1 MKIRRALAVA
11 AATAVLAPV
20 TLLSSPAAF
29 ATPSPTPEA
38 TETATA
44 SEEPETPSADEETDT
59 VPAPEGENPAAGE
72 GEEKPPAD
80 EEKEKEKEEGK
91 PAGEEEKPAEKPEDK
106 PTSPSATPPSP
117 APSVTS
123 PSDICQDTEDDQQ
136 IDENLRTSLSGLPS
150 EIVAG
155 SGFHGF
161 KLNVENKGDKA
172 YKRVDLGLVAAQ
184 IDDDNWLP
192 NTDHL
197 TLQFKDPET
206 GAWSDISLDQD
217 DEVIGYIGYTDI
229 RAKESFSIDLRLSV
243 DKKAPEGYG
252 FAIIIGLYAD
262 EEGNCVYPDSD
273 EFYEF
278 DVLAA
283 GTDAG
288 EPNEAEPQTGG
299 KKPVPAK
306 PVGNTEIKPEGTLA
320 QTGSDSNLPVI
331 ATIGGLAILAG
342 AGVVFALGRRRK
354 GDATA

>member
-44 SEEPETPSADEETDT
+44 PEEPETPPADEEADT
-59 VPAPEGENPAAGE
+59 VPAPEGENPAAEE
-72 GEEKPPAD
+72 GEEKTPAE
-80 EEKEKEKEEGK
+80 EEKEKEEEK

-123 PSDICQDTEDDQQ
+123 PSDICQDTEDERT
-136 IDENLRTSLSGLPS
+136 DENLRTSLSGLPS
-150 EIVAG
+150 EVVAG
-155 SGFHGF
+155 SGFHAF

-184 IDDDNWLP
+184 VDDDNWLP

-206 GAWSDISLDQD
+206 GAWSGISLDQD

-262 EEGNCVYPDSD
+262 EEGNCVYP
-273 EFYEF
+273 EGEQFYEF

-331 ATIGGLAILAG
+331 ATIGGVAILAG

>member
-44 SEEPETPSADEETDT
+44 SEEPGTPPADEETDT
-59 VPAPEGENPAAGE
+59 VPVAPEGENLPAEEE
-72 GEEKPPAD
+72 GEEKLPAD
-80 EEKEKEKEEGK
+80 EEKQDEEKQAEK
-91 PAGEEEKPAEKPEDK
+91 PSGEEEKPGDKPE
-106 PTSPSATPPSP
+106 SPSATPPTP

-123 PSDICQDTEDDQQ
+123 PSDICQDTEEPQT
-136 IDENLRTSLSGLPS
+136 DENLRTSLSGLPT
-150 EIVAG
+150 EVIAG

-161 KLNVENKGDKA
+161 QLNVENKGGKA
-172 YKRVDLGLVAAQ
+172 YQRVDLGLIAAQ

-206 GAWSDISLDQD
+206 GVWTDISLDQD
-217 DEVIGYIGYTDI
+217 DEVIGYIGYTGI

-243 DKKAPEGYG
+243 DKQAPEGFG
-252 FAIIIGLYAD
+252 FAFIIGLYAD
-262 EEGNCVYPDSD
+262 EEGNCVYPEGQ

-283 GTDAG
+283 DADAG

-299 KKPVPAK
+299 KRPVPAK

-331 ATIGGLAILAG
+331 ATIGGVAILAG

>member
-44 SEEPETPSADEETDT
+44 PEEPETPPADEEADT
-59 VPAPEGENPAAGE
+59 VPAPEGENPAAEE
-72 GEEKPPAD
+72 GEEKTPAE
-80 EEKEKEKEEGK
+80 EEKEKEEEK

-123 PSDICQDTEDDQQ
+123 PSDICQDTEGERT
-136 IDENLRTSLSGLPS
+136 DENLRTSLSGLPS
-150 EIVAG
+150 EVVAG
-155 SGFHGF
+155 SGFHAF

-184 IDDDNWLP
+184 VDDDNWLP

-262 EEGNCVYPDSD
+262 EEGNCVYP
-273 EFYEF
+273 EGEQFYEF

-331 ATIGGLAILAG
+331 AAIGGVAILAG

>member
-44 SEEPETPSADEETDT
+44 SEEPETPADEETDT
-59 VPAPEGENPAAGE
+59 VPAPEGENPPAEE

-80 EEKEKEKEEGK
+80 EEKEKEEEK

-117 APSVTS
+117 APSVTT
-123 PSDICQDTEDDQQ
+123 PSDICQDTEDQRT
-136 IDENLRTSLSGLPS
+136 DENLRTSLSGLPS

-184 IDDDNWLP
+184 VDADNWLP

-243 DKKAPEGYG
+243 DKKAPEGFG

-262 EEGNCVYPDSD
+262 EEGNCVYPEGE

>member
-44 SEEPETPSADEETDT
+44 SEEPETPPADEETGT
-59 VPAPEGENPAAGE
+59 VPAPEGENTPAEE
-72 GEEKPPAD
+72 GEEKLPAE
-80 EEKEKEKEEGK
+80 EEKEEKEEEK
-91 PAGEEEKPAEKPEDK
+91 PAGEEEKPAEK

-123 PSDICQDTEDDQQ
+123 PSDICQDTEDQRT
-136 IDENLRTSLSGLPS
+136 DENLRTSLSGLPS
-150 EIVAG
+150 QIVAG

-172 YKRVDLGLVAAQ
+172 YKRVDLGLLAAQ
-184 IDDDNWLP
+184 VDEDSWLP

-197 TLQFKDPET
+197 TLQFKNPET
-206 GAWSDISLDQD
+206 GGWTDISLDQD

-243 DKKAPEGYG
+243 DKKAPEGFG
-252 FAIIIGLYAD
+252 FAIVIGLYAD
-262 EEGNCVYPDSD
+262 EEGNCVYP
-273 EFYEF
+273 EGEAFYEF

-283 GTDAG
+283 DADAG

-299 KKPVPAK
+299 KKPVPVK

-331 ATIGGLAILAG
+331 ATIGTVAILAG

>member
-29 ATPSPTPEA
+29 ATPSPAPEA

-44 SEEPETPSADEETDT
+44 SEEPETPPADEETDT
-59 VPAPEGENPAAGE
+59 VPAPEGENPPAEE
-72 GEEKPPAD
+72 GEEKPPAE
-80 EEKEKEKEEGK
+80 EEKEKEEEK

-123 PSDICQDTEDDQQ
+123 PSDICQDTEDLRT
-136 IDENLRTSLSGLPS
+136 DENLRTSLSGLPS

-184 IDDDNWLP
+184 VDDDNWLP
-192 NTDHL
+192 NTEHL

-262 EEGNCVYPDSD
+262 EEGNCVYP
-273 EFYEF
+273 EGEQFYEF

-331 ATIGGLAILAG
+331 ATIGTVAILAG

>member
-44 SEEPETPSADEETDT
+44 PEEPETPPADEETDT
-59 VPAPEGENPAAGE
+59 VPAPEGENPAAEE
-72 GEEKPPAD
+72 GEEKTPAE
-80 EEKEKEKEEGK
+80 EEKEKEEEK

-123 PSDICQDTEDDQQ
+123 PSDICQDTEDERT
-136 IDENLRTSLSGLPS
+136 DENLRTSLSGLPS
-150 EIVAG
+150 EVVAG
-155 SGFHGF
+155 SGFHAF

-184 IDDDNWLP
+184 VDDDNWLP

-206 GAWSDISLDQD
+206 RAWSDISLDQD

-262 EEGNCVYPDSD
+262 EEGNCVYP
-273 EFYEF
+273 EGEQFYEF

-331 ATIGGLAILAG
+331 ATIGGVAILAG

>member
-29 ATPSPTPEA
+29 ATSSPTPEA

-44 SEEPETPSADEETDT
+44 SEEPETPPADEETDT
-59 VPAPEGENPAAGE
+59 VPAPEGENTPAEE
-72 GEEKPPAD
+72 GEEKPPAE
-80 EEKEKEKEEGK
+80 EEKEEK
-91 PAGEEEKPAEKPEDK
+91 EEKPADEEEKQEEKPADK
-106 PTSPSATPPSP
+106 PASPSATPPAP

-123 PSDICQDTEDDQQ
+123 PSDICQDTEDQQ
-136 IDENLRTSLSGLPS
+136 TDENLRTSLSGLPS
-150 EIVAG
+150 EVVAG

-172 YKRVDLGLVAAQ
+172 YKRVDLGLIAAQ

-197 TLQFKDPET
+197 TLQFKNPET
-206 GAWSDISLDQD
+206 GAWTDISLDQD

-252 FAIIIGLYAD
+252 FAFIIGLYAD
-262 EEGNCVYPDSD
+262 EEGNCVYPQG
-273 EFYEF
+273 EQFYEF

-283 GTDAG
+283 GADAG

-299 KKPVPAK
+299 KKPVPVK

-331 ATIGGLAILAG
+331 ATIGGVAILAG

-354 GDATA
+354 DGVTA

>member
-44 SEEPETPSADEETDT
+44 SEEPETAPADEEADT
-59 VPAPEGENPAAGE
+59 VPAPEGENPPAEE
-72 GEEKPPAD
+72 GEEKLPAE
-80 EEKEKEKEEGK
+80 EEKEEEK
-91 PAGEEEKPAEKPEDK
+91 PAGEEEKPAEKPEGK

-123 PSDICQDTEDDQQ
+123 PSDICQDTEDGRT
-136 IDENLRTSLSGLPS
+136 DENLRTSLSGLPS
-150 EIVAG
+150 EVVAG
-155 SGFHGF
+155 SGFHAF

-184 IDDDNWLP
+184 VEDDNWLP

-262 EEGNCVYPDSD
+262 EEGNCVYP
-273 EFYEF
+273 EGEQFYEF

>member
-44 SEEPETPSADEETDT
+44 SEEPETPSADEETGT
-59 VPAPEGENPAAGE
+59 VPAPEGENPPAEE
-72 GEEKPPAD
+72 GEEKPPAE
-80 EEKEKEKEEGK
+80 EEKEQEE
-91 PAGEEEKPAEKPEDK
+91 PAGEEKEQEEKPEDK
-106 PTSPSATPPSP
+106 SASPSPSATPPSP
-117 APSVTS
+117 SPSVTS
-123 PSDICQDTEDDQQ
+123 PSDICQDTEDQQ
-136 IDENLRTSLSGLPS
+136 TDENLRTSLSGLPS
-150 EIVAG
+150 EVVAG

-161 KLNVENKGDKA
+161 ELNVENKGGKA
-172 YKRVDLGLVAAQ
+172 YKRVDLGLIAAQ
-184 IDDDNWLP
+184 VDDDSWLP

-197 TLQFKDPET
+197 TLQFKNPET
-206 GAWSDISLDQD
+206 GVWTDISLDQD

-243 DKKAPEGYG
+243 DKKAPEG
-252 FAIIIGLYAD
+252 FAFAFIIGLYAD
-262 EEGNCVYPDSD
+262 EDGNCVYP
-273 EFYEF
+273 EGEQFYEF

-283 GTDAG
+283 GADAG

-299 KKPVPAK
+299 KKPVPVK

-331 ATIGGLAILAG
+331 ATIGGVAILAG

>member
-44 SEEPETPSADEETDT
+44 SEEPETPPADEETDT
-59 VPAPEGENPAAGE
+59 APAPEGENPAAGE
-72 GEEKPPAD
+72 GEEEPPAD
-80 EEKEKEKEEGK
+80 EEKEKEEEK
-91 PAGEEEKPAEKPEDK
+91 PSGEEEKPAEKPEDK

-184 IDDDNWLP
+184 VDDDNWLP

-206 GAWSDISLDQD
+206 GTWSDISLDQD

-262 EEGNCVYPDSD
+262 EEGNCVYP
-273 EFYEF
+273 EGEQFYEF

-299 KKPVPAK
+299 KRPVPAK

-354 GDATA
+354 GDATG

>member
-44 SEEPETPSADEETDT
+44 SEEPGTLPADEETDT
-59 VPAPEGENPAAGE
+59 VPAPEGENPLVEE
-72 GEEKPPAD
+72 GEEKPAGEEKKE
-80 EEKEKEKEEGK
+80 EEKEEK
-91 PAGEEEKPAEKPEDK
+91 PAGEEEKPEDK
-106 PTSPSATPPSP
+106 PASPSATPPSP

-123 PSDICQDTEDDQQ
+123 PSDICQDTEEQQ
-136 IDENLRTSLSGLPS
+136 TDKDLRTSLSGLPS
-150 EIVAG
+150 EVVAG

-161 KLNVENKGDKA
+161 ELNVENKGDKA
-172 YKRVDLGLVAAQ
+172 YKRVDLGLIAAQ
-184 IDDDNWLP
+184 IDSDSWEE

-197 TLQFKDPET
+197 ALQFKNPET
-206 GAWSDISLDQD
+206 GVWTDISLDQD

-243 DKKAPEGYG
+243 DKKAPEG
-252 FAIIIGLYAD
+252 FAFAFIIGLYAD
-262 EEGNCVYPDSD
+262 DEGNCVYP
-273 EFYEF
+273 EGEQFYAF

-283 GTDAG
+283 GTAPG

-299 KKPVPAK
+299 KKPVPVK

-331 ATIGGLAILAG
+331 ASIGGLAILAG

>member
-44 SEEPETPSADEETDT
+44 PEEPETPPADEETDT
-59 VPAPEGENPAAGE
+59 VPAPEGENPAAEE
-72 GEEKPPAD
+72 GEEKTPAE
-80 EEKEKEKEEGK
+80 EEKEKEEEK

-123 PSDICQDTEDDQQ
+123 PSDICQDTEDERT
-136 IDENLRTSLSGLPS
+136 DENLRTSLSGLPS
-150 EIVAG
+150 EVVAG
-155 SGFHGF
+155 SGFHAF

-184 IDDDNWLP
+184 VDDDNWLP

-262 EEGNCVYPDSD
+262 EEGNCVYP
-273 EFYEF
+273 EGEQFYEF

-331 ATIGGLAILAG
+331 ATIGGVAILAG

>member
-38 TETATA
+38 SESATA
-44 SEEPETPSADEETDT
+44 SEEPETPPADEETDT
-59 VPAPEGENPAAGE
+59 VPAPEGENSPSEE

-80 EEKEKEKEEGK
+80 EEKQEEQEEK
-91 PAGEEEKPAEKPEDK
+91 PAGEEEKPEEKPA
-106 PTSPSATPPSP
+106 SPSATPPSP

-123 PSDICQDTEDDQQ
+123 PSDICQDTEEQQ
-136 IDENLRTSLSGLPS
+136 TDKDLRTSLSGLPS
-150 EIVAG
+150 EVVAG

-172 YKRVDLGLVAAQ
+172 YQRVDLGLIAAQ
-184 IDDDNWLP
+184 IDDESWEE

-197 TLQFKDPET
+197 TLQFKNPET
-206 GAWSDISLDQD
+206 GAWTDISLDQD

-243 DKKAPEGYG
+243 DKKAPEGFG
-252 FAIIIGLYAD
+252 FAFIIGLYAD
-262 EEGNCVYPDSD
+262 DEGNCVYP
-273 EFYEF
+273 EGEQFYAF

-283 GTDAG
+283 GKDAG
-288 EPNEAEPQTGG
+288 EPNDAEPQTGG

-331 ATIGGLAILAG
+331 ATIGGVAILAG

-354 GDATA
+354 GDAVA

>member
-59 VPAPEGENPAAGE
+59 IPAPEGENPAAGE

-80 EEKEKEKEEGK
+80 EEKEKEKEEEK

>member
-44 SEEPETPSADEETDT
+44 SEEPETPPADEETDT
-59 VPAPEGENPAAGE
+59 APAPEGENAPAEE
-72 GEEKPPAD
+72 GEEKPPAE
-80 EEKEKEKEEGK
+80 EEKEEKDEEK

-123 PSDICQDTEDDQQ
+123 PSDICQDTEDQRT
-136 IDENLRTSLSGLPS
+136 DENLRTSLSGLPS
-150 EIVAG
+150 QIVAG

-172 YKRVDLGLVAAQ
+172 YKRVDLGLLAAQ
-184 IDDDNWLP
+184 IDEDSWLP
-192 NTDHL
+192 NTEHL
-197 TLQFKDPET
+197 TLQFKNPET
-206 GAWSDISLDQD
+206 GGWTDISLDQD

-252 FAIIIGLYAD
+252 FAIVIGLYAD
-262 EEGNCVYPDSD
+262 EEGNCVYP
-273 EFYEF
+273 EGEAFYEF

-283 GTDAG
+283 DADAG

-299 KKPVPAK
+299 KKPVPVK

-331 ATIGGLAILAG
+331 ATIGTVAILAG

>member
-44 SEEPETPSADEETDT
+44 PEEPETPPADEEADT
-59 VPAPEGENPAAGE
+59 VPAPDGENPAAEE
-72 GEEKPPAD
+72 GEEKTPAE
-80 EEKEKEKEEGK
+80 EEKEKEEEEK

-123 PSDICQDTEDDQQ
+123 PSDICQDTEDERT
-136 IDENLRTSLSGLPS
+136 DENLRTSLSGLPS
-150 EIVAG
+150 EVVAG
-155 SGFHGF
+155 SGFHAF

-184 IDDDNWLP
+184 VDDDNWLP

-262 EEGNCVYPDSD
+262 EEGNCVYP
-273 EFYEF
+273 EGEQFYEF

-331 ATIGGLAILAG
+331 AAIGGVAILAG

>member
-1 MKIRRALAVA
+1 
-11 AATAVLAPV
+11 
-20 TLLSSPAAF
+20 
-29 ATPSPTPEA
+29 
-38 TETATA
+38 
-44 SEEPETPSADEETDT
+44 
-59 VPAPEGENPAAGE
+59 
-72 GEEKPPAD
+72 
-80 EEKEKEKEEGK
+80 
-91 PAGEEEKPAEKPEDK
+91 
-106 PTSPSATPPSP
+106 TPPSP

-123 PSDICQDTEDDQQ
+123 PSDICQDTEDERT
-136 IDENLRTSLSGLPS
+136 DENLRTSLSGLPS
-150 EIVAG
+150 EVVAG
-155 SGFHGF
+155 SGFHAF

-184 IDDDNWLP
+184 VDDDNWLP

-262 EEGNCVYPDSD
+262 EEGNCVYP
-273 EFYEF
+273 EGEQFYEF

-306 PVGNTEIKPEGTLA
+306 PVGNTEIKPEGALA

-331 ATIGGLAILAG
+331 AAIGGVAILAG

>member
-44 SEEPETPSADEETDT
+44 SEEPETPPADEETGT
-59 VPAPEGENPAAGE
+59 VPAPEGENPPAE
-72 GEEKPPAD
+72 KGEEKSPAEE
-80 EEKEKEKEEGK
+80 EEKEEEK
-91 PAGEEEKPAEKPEDK
+91 PAGEEEKPEDE
-106 PTSPSATPPSP
+106 PASPSATPPSP

-123 PSDICQDTEDDQQ
+123 PGDICQDTEEVR
-136 IDENLRTSLSGLPS
+136 IDEDLRTSLSGLPS
-150 EIVAG
+150 EVVAG

-161 KLNVENKGDKA
+161 ALNVENKGDEA
-172 YKRVDLGLVAAQ
+172 YKRVDLGLIAAQ
-184 IDDDNWLP
+184 IDDDSWLP

-197 TLQFKDPET
+197 TLQFKNPET
-206 GAWSDISLDQD
+206 GAWTDISLDQD

-243 DKKAPEGYG
+243 DKKAPEGFG
-252 FAIIIGLYAD
+252 FAFIVGLYAD
-262 EEGNCVYPDSD
+262 EEGNCVYPES
-273 EFYEF
+273 EQFYEF

-299 KKPVPAK
+299 KKPVPVK

-320 QTGSDSNLPVI
+320 QTGSDSDLPVI
-331 ATIGGLAILAG
+331 ATIGGVAILAG

>member
-44 SEEPETPSADEETDT
+44 SEEPETPPADEETGT
-59 VPAPEGENPAAGE
+59 VPAPEGENTPAEE
-72 GEEKPPAD
+72 GEEKLPAE
-80 EEKEKEKEEGK
+80 EEKEEKEEEK

-123 PSDICQDTEDDQQ
+123 PSDICQDTEDQRT
-136 IDENLRTSLSGLPS
+136 DENLRTSLSGLPS
-150 EIVAG
+150 QIVAG

-172 YKRVDLGLVAAQ
+172 YKRVDLGLLAAQ
-184 IDDDNWLP
+184 VDEDSWLP

-197 TLQFKDPET
+197 TLQFKNPET
-206 GAWSDISLDQD
+206 GGWTDISLDQD

-243 DKKAPEGYG
+243 DKKAPEGFG
-252 FAIIIGLYAD
+252 FAIVIGLYAD
-262 EEGNCVYPDSD
+262 EEGNCVYP
-273 EFYEF
+273 EGEAFYEF

-283 GTDAG
+283 DADAG

-299 KKPVPAK
+299 KKPVPVK

-331 ATIGGLAILAG
+331 ATIGTVAILAG

>member
-38 TETATA
+38 TGTATA
-44 SEEPETPSADEETDT
+44 SEEPETPPADEETDT
-59 VPAPEGENPAAGE
+59 VPAPEGENPAAE
-72 GEEKPPAD
+72 KGEEKPPA
-80 EEKEKEKEEGK
+80 EKEKEK

-123 PSDICQDTEDDQQ
+123 PSDICQDTEDGRT
-136 IDENLRTSLSGLPS
+136 DENLRTSLSGLPS
-150 EIVAG
+150 EVVAG
-155 SGFHGF
+155 SGFHAF

-184 IDDDNWLP
+184 VDDDNWLP

-262 EEGNCVYPDSD
+262 EEGNCVYP
-273 EFYEF
+273 EGEQFYEF

-320 QTGSDSNLPVI
+320 RTGSDSNLPVI
-331 ATIGGLAILAG
+331 ATIGTVAILAG

>member
-38 TETATA
+38 TESATA
-44 SEEPETPSADEETDT
+44 SEEPGTPPADEETDT
-59 VPAPEGENPAAGE
+59 VPAPEGENPPAEE
-72 GEEKPPAD
+72 GQEKPPAED
-80 EEKEKEKEEGK
+80 EKEKEEEK
-91 PAGEEEKPAEKPEDK
+91 PAGEEEKPAEKPADK
-106 PTSPSATPPSP
+106 PASPSATPPSP

-123 PSDICQDTEDDQQ
+123 PSDICQDTEDQQ
-136 IDENLRTSLSGLPS
+136 TDENLRTSLSGLPS
-150 EIVAG
+150 EVVAG

-172 YKRVDLGLVAAQ
+172 YKRVDLGLIAAQ
-184 IDDDNWLP
+184 VDDDSWLP

-197 TLQFKDPET
+197 TLQFKNPET
-206 GAWSDISLDQD
+206 GAWTDISLDQD

-243 DKKAPEGYG
+243 DKKAPEGFG
-252 FAIIIGLYAD
+252 FAIIVGLYAD
-262 EEGNCVYPDSD
+262 EEGNCVYP
-273 EFYEF
+273 EGEQFYEF

-283 GTDAG
+283 GTDAD

-299 KKPVPAK
+299 KKPVPVK

-331 ATIGGLAILAG
+331 ATIGGVAILAG

-354 GDATA
+354 DGVTA